1 MPAKGTGTEL
11 KTAKGG
17 SVGLRLPTYQLLA
30 RITNYFN
37 SKNIVTPEGLPVR
50 VGLGDIAE
58 LAIKELAEKHKVK

>member
-11 KTAKGG
+11 KTVK

-30 RITNYFN
+30 RIVNYFN
-37 SKNIVTPEGLPVR
+37 NKNIVTPEGLPVR